1 MADIS
6 TKGSSSPW
14 DEPLDEKINEKPQ
27 RPTIVG
33 DLDFNKQ
40 ADSAKDH
47 SVEVLKVPD
56 KVEEKVGAKIDA
68 KEVAPQTE
76 KIKNNDRQTITPQ
89 AKESNK
95 TNQPSDFWQR
105 AYSRSNNNLNAGN
118 SAPIQTTPRP
128 METISSPVAQSVSN
142 QPNNQF
148 APSQSKLT
156 VDQSQSVGQSNN
168 FYQSI
173 PSGSVNNAIGK
184 TVAVQTKSPPSKE
197 QKIPTPKLQKIK
209 MIVAAAVVGVFVLF
223 VGGIYLTET
232 GLISIGLE
240 KFYGLLHLEAIWGGL
255 PNNSQNALAISAFKM
270 TKIDSYKV
278 TANATMIINRGVKS
292 NLISPIVAVGTFPVF
307 ALRDEQIGEG
317 IKAIFAAVDEEF
329 VEDGLVEDFDQSE
342 KPDFSDSEAED
353 SLPTTPTPSQSSSQ
367 ESLEATDV
375 TKKKSTIEEFKVNL
389 TSGFDNKISGAKIN
403 LSSTSKPN
411 STLDL
416 VYSDGKLYVKT
427 SKDIVFDPLV
437 SGSWL
442 AYDLKKF
449 KDPSPSN
456 KFWSSNFTNSD
467 FSLVGKRVG
476 NETISGVRC
485 FHYSAVATVG
495 EALSDFGL
503 SSDSLSSLEVE
514 YWIGT
519 KDHLV
524 YQMKIKAIPTSKSA
538 ISRLDILLNFSDY
551 GSGDSGFILPATS
564 TNANLEVNTTD
575 GQSTTTDL
583 TTPESRDTKRKSD
596 LANIAKAL
604 DSYRTNTGQYPIS
617 ANEKI
622 SSSAGTLY
630 KSLVPNYITLL
641 PLDPLDPNYYY
652 GYDSDGRSY
661 TLSAV
666 LEDSND
672 SDGRKIGNKNIYF
685 LKSQ

>member
-1 MADIS
+1 MVDIS
-6 TKGSSSPW
+6 AKGSSSPW
-14 DEPLDEKINEKPQ
+14 DEPLDEKINEKPKK
-27 RPTIVG
+27 PTVVG

-40 ADSAKDH
+40 AETVKDQPTKA
-47 SVEVLKVPD
+47 LNVPD

-68 KEVAPQTE
+68 KEVVPQIE
-76 KIKNNDRQTITPQ
+76 EIKVNNQQTINPQ
-89 AKESNK
+89 AEESNK
-95 TNQPSDFWQR
+95 TNQPSDFWQS
-105 AYSRSNNNLNAGN
+105 AYGRSSNNSNAATP
-118 SAPIQTTPRP
+118 APAQSIPRP
-128 METISSPVAQSVSN
+128 METTSSLAAQTVPS
-142 QPNNQF
+142 QPNNQHI
-148 APSQSKLT
+148 AVQNRPIARQP
-156 VDQSQSVGQSNN
+156 QAVGQSNN
-168 FYQSI
+168 FYQPI
-173 PSGSVNNAIGK
+173 PSGNVNNAIGK
-184 TVAVQTKSPPSKE
+184 TAAVETKSPPKA
-197 QKIPTPKLQKIK
+197 QKIPTPKIQKIK
-209 MIVAAAVVGVFVLF
+209 IVITAAVVGVFMLF
-223 VGGIYLTET
+223 VGGIYLTEA
-232 GLISIGLE
+232 GLISVGLE
-240 KFYGLLHLEAIWGGL
+240 KFYGLLRLEAIWGGL
-255 PNNSQNALAISAFKM
+255 PNNSQNALAISASEM
-270 TKIDSYKV
+270 TKKDSYKV

-292 NLISPIVAVGTFPVF
+292 DLISPIVAVGTFPVF
-307 ALRDEQIGEG
+307 ALRDQQIGEG

-329 VEDGLVEDFDQSE
+329 IEDELAEDFDQSE
-342 KPDFSDSEAED
+342 ESDFSDSEMED
-353 SLPTTPTPSQSSSQ
+353 NLPATPTPSQSSSQ
-367 ESLEATDV
+367 ESLEANSV
-375 TKKKSTIEEFKVNL
+375 TKKKPTVEEFEVNL
-389 TSGFDNKISGAKIN
+389 TSGFDDKVSGAKIN
-403 LSSTSKPN
+403 LSSTSKPS

-416 VYSDGKLYVKT
+416 VYSSGKLYVKT
-427 SKDIVFDPLV
+427 SKDIVFDPLI

-456 KFWSSNFTNSD
+456 KFWSSNFSDSD

-476 NETISGVRC
+476 NETVSGVRC
-485 FHYSAVATVG
+485 FHYSAIATVG

-514 YWIGT
+514 YWIGA

-538 ISRLDILLNFSDY
+538 ISRLDIVLNFSDY

-564 TNANLEVNTTD
+564 TTANLGANTTD
-575 GQSTTTDL
+575 GQPTTADL
-583 TTPESRDTKRKSD
+583 TTSESRDIKRKSD

-604 DSYRTNTGQYPIS
+604 DSYQTNTGQYPIS

-641 PLDPLDPNYYY
+641 PIDPLDPTYYY

-666 LEDSND
+666 LEDTND

>member
-1 MADIS
+1 MVDIS
-6 TKGSSSPW
+6 AKGSSSPW
-14 DEPLDEKINEKPQ
+14 DEPLDEKINEKPKK
-27 RPTIVG
+27 PTVVG

-40 ADSAKDH
+40 ADPAKDQ
-47 SVEVLKVPD
+47 SAEALKVPS

-68 KEVAPQTE
+68 KEVVPQTE
-76 KIKNNDRQTITPQ
+76 EIKVNNQQTITPQ
-89 AKESNK
+89 AEESNK
-95 TNQPSDFWQR
+95 TNQPSDFWQS
-105 AYSRSNNNLNAGN
+105 AYSRSSGN
-118 SAPIQTTPRP
+118 PSVGTPAPAQVTPQP
-128 METISSPVAQSVSN
+128 METTSSPAAQPVSN
-142 QPNNQF
+142 QPNNQPV
-148 APSQSKLT
+148 AAQNRPAARQPQT
-156 VDQSQSVGQSNN
+156 VGQSNN
-168 FYQSI
+168 FYQPI

-184 TVAVQTKSPPSKE
+184 TVAAETKSPLPKT
-197 QKIPTPKLQKIK
+197 QKIPTPKIQKIK
-209 MIVAAAVVGVFVLF
+209 MIITAAVVGVFMLF
-223 VGGIYLTET
+223 VGGIYLTEA
-232 GLISIGLE
+232 GLISVGLE

-255 PNNSQNALAISAFKM
+255 PNNSQNALAISASEM
-270 TKIDSYKV
+270 TKKDSYKV

-292 NLISPIVAVGTFPVF
+292 DLISPIVAAGTFPVF
-307 ALRDEQIGEG
+307 ALRDRQIGEG
-317 IKAIFAAVDEEF
+317 IKAIFAAVEEEF
-329 VEDGLVEDFDQSE
+329 IEDELAEDFDQSE
-342 KPDFSDSEAED
+342 ESDFSDSEMED

-367 ESLEATDV
+367 ESLDSTSV
-375 TKKKSTIEEFKVNL
+375 TKKKPTVEEFEVNL
-389 TSGFDNKISGAKIN
+389 TSGFDDKVSGAKIN
-403 LSSTSKPN
+403 LSSTSKPS

-416 VYSDGKLYVKT
+416 VYSSGKLYVKT
-427 SKDIVFDPLV
+427 SKDIVFDPLI

-449 KDPSPSN
+449 KDPSPST
-456 KFWSSNFTNSD
+456 KFWSSNFTSSD

-485 FHYSAVATVG
+485 FHYSAIATVG

-503 SSDSLSSLEVE
+503 SSDSLSSLDVE
-514 YWIGT
+514 YWIGA

-538 ISRLDILLNFSDY
+538 ISRLDIVLNFSDY

-564 TNANLEVNTTD
+564 TTANLGANTTD
-575 GQSTTTDL
+575 GQPTTADL
-583 TTPESRDTKRKSD
+583 TTSESRDTKRKSD

-604 DSYRTNTGQYPIS
+604 DSYQTNTGQYPIS

-622 SSSAGTLY
+622 SSSVGTLY

-641 PLDPLDPNYYY
+641 PLDPLDPTYYY

-666 LEDSND
+666 LEDAND

>member
-1 MADIS
+1 LVDIS
-6 TKGSSSPW
+6 AKGSSSPW
-14 DEPLDEKINEKPQ
+14 DEPLDEKINEKPKK
-27 RPTIVG
+27 PTVVG

-40 ADSAKDH
+40 ADTKKDQPT
-47 SVEVLKVPD
+47 EALNVPG

-68 KEVAPQTE
+68 KEVVPQTE
-76 KIKNNDRQTITPQ
+76 EIKVNNQQTITPQ
-89 AKESNK
+89 AEENNK
-95 TNQPSDFWQR
+95 TNQPSDFWQS
-105 AYSRSNNNLNAGN
+105 AYSRSSGN
-118 SAPIQTTPRP
+118 PSVGTPAPAQVTPQP
-128 METISSPVAQSVSN
+128 METTSSPAAQPVSN
-142 QPNNQF
+142 QPNNQPV
-148 APSQSKLT
+148 AAQNRPAARQP
-156 VDQSQSVGQSNN
+156 QAVGQSNN
-168 FYQSI
+168 FYQPI

-184 TVAVQTKSPPSKE
+184 TVAAETKSPLPKT
-197 QKIPTPKLQKIK
+197 QKIPTPKIQKIK
-209 MIVAAAVVGVFVLF
+209 MIVTAAVVGVFMLF
-223 VGGIYLTET
+223 VGGIYLTEA

-255 PNNSQNALAISAFKM
+255 PNNSQNALAISASEM
-270 TKIDSYKV
+270 TKKDSYKV

-292 NLISPIVAVGTFPVF
+292 DLISPIVAVGTFPVF
-307 ALRDEQIGEG
+307 ALRDQQIGEG
-317 IKAIFAAVDEEF
+317 IEAILTTVDEEF
-329 VEDGLVEDFDQSE
+329 IEDESM
-342 KPDFSDSEAED
+342 ED
-353 SLPTTPTPSQSSSQ
+353 SLSATPTPSQSSSQ
-367 ESLEATDV
+367 ESLEATGV
-375 TKKKSTIEEFKVNL
+375 ANKKPTVEEFEVNL
-389 TSGFDNKISGAKIN
+389 TSGFDNKVSGAKIN
-403 LSSTSKPN
+403 LSSTSKPS

-416 VYSDGKLYVKT
+416 VYSSGKLYVKT
-427 SKDIVFDPLV
+427 SKDIVFDPLI

-449 KDPSPSN
+449 KDPSPST
-456 KFWSSNFTNSD
+456 KFWSSNFTSSD

-485 FHYSAVATVG
+485 FHYSAIATVG

-514 YWIGT
+514 YWIGA

-538 ISRLDILLNFSDY
+538 ISRLDIVLNFSDY

-564 TNANLEVNTTD
+564 TTANLGANTTD
-575 GQSTTTDL
+575 GQPTTADL
-583 TTPESRDTKRKSD
+583 TTSESRDTKRKSD

-604 DSYRTNTGQYPIS
+604 DSYQTNTGQYPIS

-641 PLDPLDPNYYY
+641 PIDPLDPTYYY

-666 LEDSND
+666 LEDTND

>member
-1 MADIS
+1 MVDIS
-6 TKGSSSPW
+6 AKGSSSPW
-14 DEPLDEKINEKPQ
+14 DEPLDEKINEKPKK
-27 RPTIVG
+27 PTVVG

-40 ADSAKDH
+40 ADTKKDQPT
-47 SVEVLKVPD
+47 EALNVPG

-68 KEVAPQTE
+68 KEVVPQTE
-76 KIKNNDRQTITPQ
+76 EIKVNNQQTITPQ
-89 AKESNK
+89 AEENNK
-95 TNQPSDFWQR
+95 TNQPSDFWQS
-105 AYSRSNNNLNAGN
+105 AYSRSSGN
-118 SAPIQTTPRP
+118 PSVGTPAPAQVTPQP
-128 METISSPVAQSVSN
+128 METTSSPAAQPVSN
-142 QPNNQF
+142 QPNNQPV
-148 APSQSKLT
+148 AAQNRPAARQP
-156 VDQSQSVGQSNN
+156 QAVGQSNN
-168 FYQSI
+168 FYQPI

-184 TVAVQTKSPPSKE
+184 TVAAETKSPLPKT
-197 QKIPTPKLQKIK
+197 QKIPTPKIQKIK
-209 MIVAAAVVGVFVLF
+209 MIVTAAVVGVFMLF
-223 VGGIYLTET
+223 VGGIYLTEA

-255 PNNSQNALAISAFKM
+255 PNNSQNALAISASEM
-270 TKIDSYKV
+270 TKKDSYKV

-292 NLISPIVAVGTFPVF
+292 DLISPIVAVGTFPVF
-307 ALRDEQIGEG
+307 ALRDQQIGEG
-317 IKAIFAAVDEEF
+317 IEAILTTVDEEF
-329 VEDGLVEDFDQSE
+329 IEDESM
-342 KPDFSDSEAED
+342 ED
-353 SLPTTPTPSQSSSQ
+353 SLSATPTPSQSSSQ
-367 ESLEATDV
+367 ESLEATGV
-375 TKKKSTIEEFKVNL
+375 ANKKPTVEEFEVNL
-389 TSGFDNKISGAKIN
+389 TSGFDNKVSGAKIN
-403 LSSTSKPN
+403 LSSTSKPS

-416 VYSDGKLYVKT
+416 VYSSGKLYVKT
-427 SKDIVFDPLV
+427 SKDIVFDPLI

-449 KDPSPSN
+449 KDPSPST
-456 KFWSSNFTNSD
+456 KFWSSNFTSSD

-485 FHYSAVATVG
+485 FHYSAIATVG

-503 SSDSLSSLEVE
+503 SSDSLSSLDVE
-514 YWIGT
+514 YWIGA

-538 ISRLDILLNFSDY
+538 ISRLDIVLNFSDY

-564 TNANLEVNTTD
+564 TTANLGANTTD
-575 GQSTTTDL
+575 GQPTTADL
-583 TTPESRDTKRKSD
+583 TTSESRDTKRKSD

-604 DSYRTNTGQYPIS
+604 DSYQTNTGQYPIS

-622 SSSAGTLY
+622 SSNAGTLY

-641 PLDPLDPNYYY
+641 PLDPLDPTYYY

-666 LEDSND
+666 LEDTND

>member
-1 MADIS
+1 MVDIS
-6 TKGSSSPW
+6 AKGSSSPW
-14 DEPLDEKINEKPQ
+14 DEPLDEKINEKPKK
-27 RPTIVG
+27 PTVVG

-40 ADSAKDH
+40 AETVKDQPTKA
-47 SVEVLKVPD
+47 LNVPD

-68 KEVAPQTE
+68 KEVVPQIE
-76 KIKNNDRQTITPQ
+76 EIKVNNQQTINPQ
-89 AKESNK
+89 AEESNK
-95 TNQPSDFWQR
+95 TNQPSDFWQS
-105 AYSRSNNNLNAGN
+105 AYGRSSNNSNAATP
-118 SAPIQTTPRP
+118 APAQSIPRP
-128 METISSPVAQSVSN
+128 METTSSPAAQTVPS
-142 QPNNQF
+142 QPNNQHI
-148 APSQSKLT
+148 AVQNRPIARQP
-156 VDQSQSVGQSNN
+156 QAVGQSNN
-168 FYQSI
+168 FYQPI
-173 PSGSVNNAIGK
+173 PSGNVNNAIGK
-184 TVAVQTKSPPSKE
+184 TASVETKSPPKA
-197 QKIPTPKLQKIK
+197 QKIPTPKIQKIK
-209 MIVAAAVVGVFVLF
+209 IVITAAVVGVFMLF
-223 VGGIYLTET
+223 VGGIYLTEA
-232 GLISIGLE
+232 GLISVGLE
-240 KFYGLLHLEAIWGGL
+240 KFYGLLRLEAIWGGL
-255 PNNSQNALAISAFKM
+255 PNNSQNALAISASEM
-270 TKIDSYKV
+270 TKKDSYKV

-292 NLISPIVAVGTFPVF
+292 DLISPIVAVGTFPVF
-307 ALRDEQIGEG
+307 ALRDQQIGEG

-329 VEDGLVEDFDQSE
+329 IEDELAEDFDQSE
-342 KPDFSDSEAED
+342 ESDFSDSEMED
-353 SLPTTPTPSQSSSQ
+353 NLPATPTPSQSSSQ
-367 ESLEATDV
+367 ESLEANSV
-375 TKKKSTIEEFKVNL
+375 TKKKPTVEEFEVNL
-389 TSGFDNKISGAKIN
+389 TSGFDDKVSGAKIN
-403 LSSTSKPN
+403 LSSTSKPS

-416 VYSDGKLYVKT
+416 VYSSGKLYVKT
-427 SKDIVFDPLV
+427 SKDIVFDPLI

-456 KFWSSNFTNSD
+456 KFWSSNFSDSD

-476 NETISGVRC
+476 NETVSGVRC
-485 FHYSAVATVG
+485 FHYSAIATVG

-514 YWIGT
+514 YWIGA

-538 ISRLDILLNFSDY
+538 ISRLDIVLNFSDY

-564 TNANLEVNTTD
+564 TTANLGANTTD
-575 GQSTTTDL
+575 GQPTTADL
-583 TTPESRDTKRKSD
+583 TTSESRDIKRKSD

-604 DSYRTNTGQYPIS
+604 DSYQTNTGQYPIS

-641 PLDPLDPNYYY
+641 PIDPLDPTYYY

-666 LEDSND
+666 LEDTND